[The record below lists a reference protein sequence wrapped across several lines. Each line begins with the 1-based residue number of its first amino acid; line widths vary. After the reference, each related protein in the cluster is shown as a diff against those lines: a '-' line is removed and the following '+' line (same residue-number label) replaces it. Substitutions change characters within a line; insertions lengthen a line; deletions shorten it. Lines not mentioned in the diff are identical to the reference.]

1 MTKEST
7 LDKAARMAMESVVQE
22 IKMTDKYA
30 KLQDHVGKY
39 VAVPLHD
46 IRIEDNVRQTVNF
59 ESTRFEELVDSIRAH
74 GLLQNPVV
82 ELRVEEGI
90 HILNC
95 VAGQRRILAAIKAG
109 LKTGTCLIQTYTNK
123 ADRISSG
130 LVENL
135 MREDLHCLDI
145 AEGYGQLAKHGW
157 SEEMIADR
165 FEREKRTIH
174 RYLKIAEWPPDV
186 RATIRANPERFTS
199 KVLFNE
205 FVSRSFNSEGELLEA
220 IHGKVTATP
229 KTSAT
234 IKPSPKI
241 KQAQAEL
248 KSKYGTRVSVKGNGE
263 KGQISLNYKSPE
275 DFARIIELLTD

>member
-109 LKTGTCLIQTYTNK
+109 LKTGTCQGMK
-123 ADRISSG
+123 AGD
-130 LVENL
+130 EWN
-135 MREDLHCLDI
+135 REGIGEWRLLAD
-145 AEGYGQLAKHGW
+145 EWQQLQ
-157 SEEMIADR
+157 
-165 FEREKRTIH
+165 ERGASPARLNSPKVVQS
-174 RYLKIAEWPPDV
+174 A
-186 RATIRANPERFTS
+186 ATSFTS
-199 KVLFNE
+199 LP
-205 FVSRSFNSEGELLEA
+205 L
-220 IHGKVTATP
+220 P
-229 KTSAT
+229 
-234 IKPSPKI
+234 
-241 KQAQAEL
+241 
-248 KSKYGTRVSVKGNGE
+248 TR
-263 KGQISLNYKSPE
+263 
-275 DFARIIELLTD
+275 